1 MDLEKQNQHKVKE
14 NNMASERVTQR
25 DWDIAL
31 DALVAGINVWEDQE
45 QERYKIQ
52 SAFKVLRWIIDNK
65 VNVGKVAK

>member
-1 MDLEKQNQHKVKE
+1 
-14 NNMASERVTQR
+14 MASERVTR
-25 DWDIAL
+25 DDWDIAL

-65 VNVGKVAK
+65 VNVGKVVK